1 MIIPQKERSINI
13 AFSENYN
20 WLRGEER
27 VTFYFRNIKKKKLF
41 HLAEHEYFIQKV
53 FHIKRSLSKFNGWR
67 GKQVSACPVL
77 EPPQPCTVTGRFSG
91 GLHIYWEVKCCDGN
105 VWGGRLKA
113 HKRVESYQL
122 SEAMSCSNLWPWW
135 WEIQQP
141 PPPPSRPQQQPWRPR
156 RLQRGE

>member
-77 EPPQPCTVTGRFSG
+77 DPPQPCTVTGRFSG
-91 GLHIYWEVKCCDGN
+91 GLHIYCKVKISASNQLIGEVVQSRRRPLLG
-105 VWGGRLKA
+105 
-113 HKRVESYQL
+113 
-122 SEAMSCSNLWPWW
+122 
-135 WEIQQP
+135 
-141 PPPPSRPQQQPWRPR
+141 PSP
-156 RLQRGE
+156 G